1 MYYIHILVGKNG
13 QSFLGAPPLVPPRIS
28 PGIVSSLYIIFF
40 LFLERNERFNDAFLL
55 QTSPRKLV
63 GQRSEGE
70 GQRTL
75 SESQGFVADFSHF
88 SPKSELPETTISS
101 IENTVPQSQQ
111 FTGVCGAFHI
121 YRKPSPSKIIF
132 SLFIFSKQYLA
143 FSL

>member
-1 MYYIHILVGKNG
+1 M
-13 QSFLGAPPLVPPRIS
+13 
-28 PGIVSSLYIIFF
+28 
-40 LFLERNERFNDAFLL
+40 FLL

-75 SESQGFVADFSHF
+75 SESQAFVADFSHF
-88 SPKSELPETTISS
+88 SPKNELPDNTVPS

-121 YRKPSPSKIIF
+121 YRKPSPSKKLFYCLISQHLGF
-132 SLFIFSKQYLA
+132 SFYSV
-143 FSL
+143 

>member
-1 MYYIHILVGKNG
+1 M
-13 QSFLGAPPLVPPRIS
+13 FP
-28 PGIVSSLYIIFF
+28 
-40 LFLERNERFNDAFLL
+40 FLL

-75 SESQGFVADFSHF
+75 SESQAFVADFSHF
-88 SPKSELPETTISS
+88 SPKSELPENTVPS

-121 YRKPSPSKIIF
+121 YRKPSPSKKLSHLIFLTFSIF
-132 SLFIFSKQYLA
+132 SVFVFTICFL
-143 FSL
+143 

>member
-1 MYYIHILVGKNG
+1 MKFITFYKR
-13 QSFLGAPPLVPPRIS
+13 FLRRDYA
-28 PGIVSSLYIIFF
+28 FF
-40 LFLERNERFNDAFLL
+40 VL

-75 SESQGFVADFSHF
+75 SESQAFVADFSHF
-88 SPKSELPETTISS
+88 SPKNELPENTIPS

-121 YRKPSPSKIIF
+121 YRKPSPSKKLSHLI
-132 SLFIFSKQYLA
+132 SQQYSA
-143 FSL
+143 FSLYLDFF

>member
-1 MYYIHILVGKNG
+1 M
-13 QSFLGAPPLVPPRIS
+13 
-28 PGIVSSLYIIFF
+28 
-40 LFLERNERFNDAFLL
+40 

-88 SPKSELPETTISS
+88 SPKSELPETTIPS
-101 IENTVPQSQQ
+101 IENTVSQSQQ

-121 YRKPSPSKIIF
+121 YRKPSPSKTIFLLFIYFLNNIF
-132 SLFIFSKQYLA
+132 SLIISILFNYIYITCFFLLCKLFMIENYYI
-143 FSL
+143 